1 MCQANIVMQCTQ
13 SFIIEQSAID
23 SMSQPQLV
31 KAPTWLRVLQISIGA
46 ISIILSG
53 YVLAQ
58 PGLPIFTAVRILS
71 IVLLFVGIESTAVGT
86 FSRYLRTS
94 SRFSSIALGASAI
107 AFSFLVMALLP
118 PPPILFSIFL
128 GGFSI
133 LFNGIG
139 GIMQGV
145 GGQGISRWFRAPL
158 VGVGVLSIA
167 ISGLIIAHPIGFGA
181 PLLAIVMSL
190 ALLIIGMEITAMG
203 VVGKLIVGKIPS
215 RKKS

>member
-13 SFIIEQSAID
+13 SFIIEQIAID
-23 SMSQPQLV
+23 FMSQPQLV
-31 KAPTWLRVLQISIGA
+31 KTPTWLRVLQVSIGA

-58 PGLPIFTAVRILS
+58 PTLANITAARILS

-94 SRFSSIALGASAI
+94 SRFNIALGVSAI
-107 AFSFLVMALLP
+107 AFSILVMALLP

-128 GGFSI
+128 GGFAI

-145 GGQGISRWFRAPL
+145 EGQGISRWFRAPL

-181 PLLAIVMSL
+181 PLLSVVMSF
-190 ALLIIGMEITAMG
+190 ALLIIGIEITAMG
-203 VVGKLIVGKIPS
+203 VVGRLIVGKIPN

>member
-31 KAPTWLRVLQISIGA
+31 KAPTWLRVLQVSIGA

-58 PGLPIFTAVRILS
+58 PGLTIFTAVRILS
-71 IVLLFVGIESTAVGT
+71 IVLLFVGIGSTAVGT
-86 FSRYLRTS
+86 FSRYLKTS
-94 SRFSSIALGASAI
+94 SSFSIALGASAI
-107 AFSFLVMALLP
+107 AFSVLIAALLP

-128 GGFSI
+128 GGFAI

-145 GGQGISRWFRAPL
+145 GGKGISRWFRAPL

-181 PLLAIVMSL
+181 PLLSVVMSF
-190 ALLIIGMEITAMG
+190 ALLIIGIEITAMG
-203 VVGKLIVGKIPS
+203 VVGKLIVGKIPK

>member
-1 MCQANIVMQCTQ
+1 MCPPHTI
-13 SFIIEQSAID
+13 IIEQSAID

-58 PGLPIFTAVRILS
+58 PGLVFFTAIRILS
-71 IVLLFVGIESTAVGT
+71 IVLLFVGIESTAVGS
-86 FSRYLRTS
+86 FSGYVRTS
-94 SRFSSIALGASAI
+94 SRFSNIALGASAI
-107 AFSFLVMALLP
+107 AFSILVTTLLP
-118 PPPILFSIFL
+118 PPPILFAIFL
-128 GGFSI
+128 GGFAI

-158 VGVGVLSIA
+158 VGVGILSIV
-167 ISGLIIAHPIGFGA
+167 ISGLIIAHPVGFGDQ
-181 PLLAIVMSL
+181 LLAIVMSF

-203 VVGKLIVGKIPS
+203 VVGRLIVGKIPN

>member
-1 MCQANIVMQCTQ
+1 M
-13 SFIIEQSAID
+13 EQSAID

-31 KAPTWLRVLQISIGA
+31 KEPTWLRILQISIGT
-46 ISIILSG
+46 ISIMLSG

-58 PGLPIFTAVRILS
+58 PGLAIFTAVQILS

-86 FSRYLRTS
+86 FSRYVRTS
-94 SRFSSIALGASAI
+94 SRFSNMALGASAI
-107 AFSFLVMALLP
+107 AFSILVMKLLP

-128 GGFSI
+128 GGFAI

-158 VGVGVLSIA
+158 IGVGVLSIV

-181 PLLAIVMSL
+181 PLLAVVMSF
-190 ALLIIGMEITAMG
+190 ALLIIGIEIITMG
-203 VVGKLIVGKIPS
+203 AIGRLIVGKTHN

>member
-1 MCQANIVMQCTQ
+1 MQCAQ
-13 SFIIEQSAID
+13 SINIKQSAID

-31 KAPTWLRVLQISIGA
+31 KAPTWLRVLQISVGA

-58 PGLPIFTAVRILS
+58 PGLAIFTAVRILS

-86 FSRYLRTS
+86 FSRFLRTS
-94 SRFSSIALGASAI
+94 SRFSSIALGVSAI
-107 AFSFLVMALLP
+107 AFSLLVTALLP
-118 PPPILFSIFL
+118 PPTILFSIFL

-139 GIMQGV
+139 GIIQGV

-167 ISGLIIAHPIGFGA
+167 ISALIIAHPIGFGA
-181 PLLAIVMSL
+181 PLLSVVMSF
-190 ALLIIGMEITAMG
+190 ALLIIGIEITAMG
-203 VVGKLIVGKIPS
+203 IVGKLIIGKIPS

>member
-1 MCQANIVMQCTQ
+1 
-13 SFIIEQSAID
+13 
-23 SMSQPQLV
+23 MSQPQLV
-31 KAPTWLRVLQISIGA
+31 KTPNWLRILQISIGA

-58 PGLPIFTAVRILS
+58 PGLAILTAVRILS
-71 IVLLFVGIESTAVGT
+71 IVLLFVGIESTVVGT

-94 SRFSSIALGASAI
+94 SRFSNIALGASAI
-107 AFSFLVMALLP
+107 AFSLLVTTLLP
-118 PPPILFSIFL
+118 PPPLLFSIFL
-128 GGFSI
+128 GGFAI

-145 GGQGISRWFRAPL
+145 KGQGISRWFRAPL
-158 VGVGVLSIA
+158 VGVGILSIV
-167 ISGLIIAHPIGFGA
+167 ISGLIIAHPVGFGDQ
-181 PLLAIVMSL
+181 LLAIVMSF

-203 VVGKLIVGKIPS
+203 VVGRLIVGKIPN